1 MDLFEQVCQVCEYDI
16 PIDDDKH
23 DMEVFEQVRGDIHL
37 PPVRA
42 DTSRM
47 CELLSNLRTS

>member
-23 DMEVFEQVRGDIHL
+23 DMEVFEQARGDI